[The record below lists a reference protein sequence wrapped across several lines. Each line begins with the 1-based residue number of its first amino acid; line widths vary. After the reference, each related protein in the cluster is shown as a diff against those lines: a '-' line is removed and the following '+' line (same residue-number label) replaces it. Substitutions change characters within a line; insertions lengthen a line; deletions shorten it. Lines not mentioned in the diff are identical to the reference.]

1 MDELEKISNE
11 LYQKADLI
19 DGYAPF
25 CKHIF
30 VENFA
35 KVLTAVAEITPQNEH
50 LLKTDYEART

>member
-1 MDELEKISNE
+1 MAELEKIANQ
-11 LYQKADLI
+11 LYQKADLV

-35 KVLTAVAEITPQNEH
+35 KVLTSVVEITP
-50 LLKTDYEART
+50 